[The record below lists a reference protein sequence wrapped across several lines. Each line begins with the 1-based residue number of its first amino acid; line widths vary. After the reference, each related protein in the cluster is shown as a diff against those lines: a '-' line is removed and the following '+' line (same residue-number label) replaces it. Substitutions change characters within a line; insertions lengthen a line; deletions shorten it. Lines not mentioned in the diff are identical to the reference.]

1 MARSASPAA
10 PGGSPHKPADAGG
23 RATPLSIGQAG
34 PDEGFRRLADHATDL
49 IYRLR
54 LDPDMAFEYVSPSST
69 ALTGYTPEEFYA
81 DPGLGMHI
89 VHPEDRP
96 LVRRAMAPDPTMF
109 EGPAAIRWIRKDGE
123 IRWIELTNNLIV
135 NDAAGTS
142 TIEGIA
148 RDVTARVSA
157 ERALAHRVKELTCV
171 SAVTREANA
180 DPGPDELS
188 RRVAEHL
195 VPAMQFPEVAVASV
209 WLEAS
214 RHVTGARLPLH
225 AIRAWVEI
233 DGRLRGEVAVG
244 YREDRPFLQE
254 EQELVG
260 LVAETLRLWME
271 RRDASRAVHISEER
285 FRRLAENAPD
295 MVYRFR
301 FEPTWGID
309 YISPAAER
317 LTGYS
322 LSEIRTD
329 PDLVWRV
336 VHPDDRE
343 HLAERMREPG
353 AGPLLLRWIRKDGT
367 VIWTEGRSTLI
378 QDDRGRVVAAEGI
391 ARDVTDRVRA
401 EAELRSTVAQLNEL
415 DAERRR
421 LLHSLVEAQEE
432 ERRRIAADI
441 HDDPVQVMTATAI
454 RLGALRLRIQD
465 PGLASEV
472 ERLEKTAQRAIVRLR
487 HLLFELRPP
496 ALDHEGLGP
505 TLRMHL
511 DALAAEDQVVYRLD
525 DRLEEDPP
533 RDVRV
538 ILYRIAQEALANARK
553 HALATEVVVELED
566 VNRGLA
572 LRVRDDGVGFRADQ
586 TKGRPPERLGLISI
600 RERAEMAGGW
610 CRVWSSPGKGT
621 IVECWIPLAERP
633 TDGPA

>member
-10 PGGSPHKPADAGG
+10 PGGSHRKPATAGG
-23 RATPLSIGQAG
+23 RSTPLSFGRAG
-34 PDEGFRRLADHATDL
+34 PDEGFKRLADHATDL

-54 LDPDMAFEYVSPSST
+54 LDPDLGFEYVSPSAA
-69 ALTGYTPEEFYA
+69 ALTGYAPEEFYS
-81 DPGLGMHI
+81 DPGLGMRI

-96 LVRRAMAPDPTMF
+96 LVRRALAPDPTMF

-123 IRWIELTNNLIV
+123 TRWIELTNNLIV
-135 NDAAGTS
+135 DDAAGT
-142 TIEGIA
+142 TAIEGIA

-195 VPAMQFPEVAVASV
+195 VPAMQFPDVAVASV
-209 WLEAS
+209 WIEAS
-214 RHVTGARLPLH
+214 RHVTGRGLPVH
-225 AIRAWVEI
+225 AIRAWVET

-254 EQELVG
+254 EQELIA
-260 LVAETLRLWME
+260 LVAETLRLWLE
-271 RRDASRAVHISEER
+271 RRDASRAVRVSEER

-301 FEPTWGID
+301 FEPSWGID

-322 LSEIRTD
+322 LREIRTD

-336 VHPDDRE
+336 VDPDDRE
-343 HLAERMREPG
+343 HLAERIRKPG

-378 QDDRGRVVAAEGI
+378 HDDRGRVVAAEGI

-401 EAELRSTVAQLNEL
+401 EEDLRSTVAQLNEL

-421 LLHSLVEAQEE
+421 LLHRLVEAQED

-465 PGLASEV
+465 PALASEM
-472 ERLEKTAQRAIVRLR
+472 ERLEKTAQRAIGRLR
-487 HLLFELRPP
+487 HLLFGLWPP
-496 ALDHEGLGP
+496 ALDHEGLAP

-511 DALAAEDQVVYRLD
+511 ASLGADDRTTYRLD
-525 DRLEEDPP
+525 DRLEADPP
-533 RDVRV
+533 PDVRV
-538 ILYRIAQEALANARK
+538 IAYRIAQEALANARK
-553 HALATEVVVELED
+553 HARATEVVVELED
-566 VNRGLA
+566 VNRGLL
-572 LRVRDDGVGFRADQ
+572 LRVRDDGIGFRPDR
-586 TKGRPPERLGLISI
+586 TSERPPERLGLISI

-610 CRVWSSPGKGT
+610 CRVWSSPGRGT
-621 IVECWIPLAERP
+621 IVESWIPVPGRP
-633 TDGPA
+633 TGPS

>member
-10 PGGSPHKPADAGG
+10 PGGSHRKPATAGG
-23 RATPLSIGQAG
+23 RATPLPIGRAG
-34 PDEGFRRLADHATDL
+34 PDDGFRRLADHATDL
-49 IYRLR
+49 IYRFR
-54 LDPDMAFEYVSPSST
+54 LDPDLAFEYVSPSAT
-69 ALTGYTPEEFYA
+69 ALTGYTPDEFYS
-81 DPGLGMHI
+81 DPGLGMRI

-96 LVRRAMAPDPTMF
+96 LVRRALAPDPTMF

-123 IRWIELTNNLIV
+123 VRWIELTNNLIV
-135 NDAAGTS
+135 DDAAGTT

-171 SAVTREANA
+171 SAVTRETNA
-180 DPGPDELS
+180 DPGPDELC

-195 VPAMQFPEVAVASV
+195 VPSMQFPEVTVASV

-214 RHVTGARLPLH
+214 RHVTGQRLPVN

-254 EQELVG
+254 ERELVG

-271 RRDASRAVHISEER
+271 RRDASRAVRVSEER

-301 FEPTWGID
+301 FEPTWSID

-322 LSEIRTD
+322 LEEIRTD
-329 PDLVWRV
+329 PDLVWSI

-343 HLAERMREPG
+343 HLTERIREPG
-353 AGPLLLRWIRKDGT
+353 TDPLLLRWMRKDGT

-378 QDDRGRVVAAEGI
+378 HDDRGRVVAAEGI

-401 EAELRSTVAQLNEL
+401 EEELRSTVARLNEL

-421 LLHSLVEAQEE
+421 LLHGLVEAQEE

-465 PGLASEV
+465 PVLASEV

-487 HLLFELRPP
+487 HLLFELRPA

-505 TLRMHL
+505 TMRMHL
-511 DALAAEDQVVYRLD
+511 DSLGDDDRTTYRLE
-525 DRLEEDPP
+525 DRLEGDPP
-533 RDVRV
+533 PDVRV
-538 ILYRIAQEALANARK
+538 IAYRIAQEALTNARK
-553 HALATEVVVELED
+553 HARATEVVVELED
-566 VNRGLA
+566 LNRGL
-572 LRVRDDGVGFRADQ
+572 LVRVRDDGIGFRPEQ
-586 TKGRPPERLGLISI
+586 TEGRPPDRLGLISI

-610 CRVWSSPGKGT
+610 CRVWSSPGQGT
-621 IVECWIPLAERP
+621 IVESWIPVAERP
-633 TDGPA
+633 TDAS